1 MSTHLDN
8 LSVNVAIMWR
18 CVHWICNQDGQK
30 SKQSLYIFILKTKK
44 KCRQCF
50 KVSLETYT
58 ISFRVFC

>member
-44 KCRQCF
+44 QM
-50 KVSLETYT
+50 
-58 ISFRVFC
+58 